1 MLLRKSKTV
10 MILINS
16 LYSFYFWIIL
26 SIKIASLENEKVRS
40 PNKGDNKATF
50 TPPAIIAGSAAP
62 LASRTSKADI
72 NPKNAPITPK
82 AKPKVP
88 LSLICLSVF
97 FETSISVLIFKM
109 DFTVKNI
116 DINKQIRI
124 RDINSAPPSKNLSN
138 NVNSKIA
145 EIVIIIFWISIY

>member
-1 MLLRKSKTV
+1 MLLRKSKIV
-10 MILINS
+10 MILIYS
-16 LYSFYFWIIL
+16 LRSFYFWIIL
-26 SIKIASLENEKVRS
+26 SIKIASLETEKVRS

-62 LASRTSKADI
+62 LASRTSKAEI

-88 LSLICLSVF
+88 LSLICLSIF
-97 FETSISVLIFKM
+97 FETSLSVLIFKI

-138 NVNSKIA
+138 NVNPKA
-145 EIVIIIFWISIY
+145 AVINFIIFWFSI